1 MEIFWS
7 IILMLLTTTALTAQK
22 KLCSTTVKTLDGKE
36 MNTTDFSNNGKPM
49 LVYLWET
56 SCTPCTQ
63 GLKEIAP
70 IYEIWQKKTGLK
82 VIAVSIDDRKN
93 HSKVKSYAETQDWK
107 YEIYLDDSREIMTQ
121 MEMENPLHLWLIDG
135 KGTIVW
141 EQEGYTAGD
150 TDKIAEA
157 LRTLKKE

>member
-1 MEIFWS
+1 MKILWS
-7 IILMLLTTTALTAQK
+7 AILILLTTTLIAQK

-36 MNTTDFSNNGKPM
+36 INTADFSNNGKPM

-56 SCTPCTQ
+56 SCAPCTQ

-82 VIAVSIDDRKN
+82 VIAVSIDDRKS
-93 HSKVKSYAETQDWK
+93 HPKVKSYAEAQGWK
-107 YEIYLDDSREIMTQ
+107 YEVYLDDSREIMTQ
-121 MEMENPLHLWLIDG
+121 MEIENPLHLWLIDD

-141 EQEGYTAGD
+141 EQDGYTAGD
-150 TDKIAEA
+150 TDKLAEA
-157 LRTLKKE
+157 LRTLDKK